1 MIMAIEI
8 EAKMKVVDLET
19 IRRALRA
26 RGGTRYGSELETNAF
41 FDTSSAGLKA
51 AGKGLRLRTAVD
63 EFGKARYAVTSKG
76 PLLPGDLKS
85 REEIEF
91 TVDDPVAATALFENL
106 GFGQTISF
114 EKRRESWRLLDCKVE
129 LDEMPYL
136 GTFVEIEGPGEE
148 KVMSARKAL
157 GLSNE
162 PMIKTAYVA
171 LLIDHLKKI
180 GEANRVVKF

>member
-1 MIMAIEI
+1 MMAIEI
-8 EAKMKVVDLET
+8 EAKMKAADLEA

-26 RGGTRYGSELETNAF
+26 HGATRYGSELETNAF
-41 FDTSSAGLKA
+41 FDTSTAGLKA
-51 AGKGLRLRTAVD
+51 AGKGLRLRSAID
-63 EFGKARYAVTSKG
+63 EFGKARYVVTSKG
-76 PLLPGDLKS
+76 PLLPGELKR

-91 TVDDPVAATALFENL
+91 AVDDPAAAAALFENL
-106 GFGQTISF
+106 GFAQTISF
-114 EKRRESWRLLDCKVE
+114 QKRRESWRFADCKVE

-157 GLSNE
+157 GLANE

-171 LLIDHLKKI
+171 MLVDHLKNI
-180 GEANRVVKF
+180 GETNRVVKF